1 VVFCCAKE
9 ETSVFRHFTISAFTM
24 IVISLASLLLASLAS
39 AADVPTYEEA
49 PANYQFKWD
58 VLDGYTG
65 NEFGQEEARSGY
77 NTDGEYRV
85 LLPDGRRQIVSYKVA
100 DGYSGYIADVRY
112 EGEAKYAP
120 EHAYEPAPKPAYKP
134 APAPYKAPAPKPVYQ
149 PRPAPSYHRPAYVAP
164 EPAYK
169 PSPAPAYKPA
179 PAPAYKAPE
188 PTYKP
193 APKPVY
199 KPVPEPAYKPEPV
212 YTTPKPAYRP
222 RPTYAPLVAAASTLA
237 PQYYKSPDGSAPT
250 YNAAKPVKRRMTL
263 RHRNA
268 LPVATAK
275 SDGFFYGDA
284 KRVRPTNSKRAR
296 AY

>member
-1 VVFCCAKE
+1 
-9 ETSVFRHFTISAFTM
+9 M
-24 IVISLASLLLASLAS
+24 IVISLASFLLLSVAS
-39 AADVPTYEEA
+39 ASDVPAYEEV
-49 PANYQFKWD
+49 PANYQFQWG
-58 VLDGYTG
+58 VLDSYTG
-65 NEFGQEEARSGY
+65 NDFGQEEARSGY

-85 LLPDGRRQIVSYKVA
+85 LLPDGR
-100 DGYSGYIADVRY
+100 Y

-120 EHAYEPAPKPAYKP
+120 EPAYN
-134 APAPYKAPAPKPVYQ
+134 PAPYKAPAPKPVYQ
-149 PRPAPSYHRPAYVAP
+149 PKPAPSYNRPAYVAP

-169 PSPAPAYKPA
+169 PAPKPAYKPAPAPAYKPA

-188 PTYKP
+188 PAYKP

-199 KPVPEPAYKPEPV
+199 KPVPEPAYQPAPAYKAEPV
-212 YTTPKPAYRP
+212 YTTPKPVYRP

-250 YNAAKPVKRRMTL
+250 YNAGKVVKRRMQL

-275 SDGFFYGDA
+275 AGVGSIFRGDT
-284 KRVRPTNSKRAR
+284 KNIKKV
-296 AY
+296 